1 MKKSPN
7 TNKNLIFKLQ
17 KPMIFT
23 IFFSMIFLFVYSLIF
38 FTPFYDFY
46 IIDTAFS
53 KSNASAYGVWINLG
67 DAGCYADAA
76 YAYRSGKLYGLNM
89 QYFVNFTKASNG
101 VGGELQVFNHF
112 LFNFGLIGIVLAAI
126 SFLFYSQKR
135 KVFYPTNFIFL
146 GLSSLFGLGTAGYG
160 ISQIAYW
167 SDYCKNT
174 VNYKVINAY
183 TSYMNDVEAG
193 TIKEFYSYNNFSW
206 VFILGYIV
214 FILIALISIAGIV
227 YGVLRF
233 VYQKKNPCMDLSEV
247 NIDE

>member
-17 KPMIFT
+17 KPIIFT

-38 FTPFYDFY
+38 FTPFYDLY

-53 KSNASAYGVWINLG
+53 IRNATNYGVWIAP
-67 DAGCYADAA
+67 DASNAYAEAA
-76 YAYRSGKLYGLNM
+76 YLYRNGKIYGLNM
-89 QYFVNFTKASNG
+89 QYFVNFTKAVNG
-101 VGGELQVFNHF
+101 SGGELQTFNHF
-112 LFNFGLIGIVLAAI
+112 LFNFGLIGIVVSAI

-146 GLSSLFGLGTAGYG
+146 GLSSAFGLGTSIYG
-160 ISQIAYW
+160 IMSLASW
-167 SDYCKNT
+167 SNYLKT
-174 VNYKVINAY
+174 GVNYGVINAY
-183 TSYMNDVEAG
+183 SSYANGVDASA
-193 TIKEFYSYNNFSW
+193 IKEYFSYNTFSW
-206 VFILGYIV
+206 VFVLGFIV
-214 FILIALISIAGIV
+214 MILIALVSVAGIV

-233 VYQKKNPCMDLSEV
+233 IYQKKNPCMDLSEV

>member
-17 KPMIFT
+17 KPIIFT

-38 FTPFYDFY
+38 FTPFYDLY
-46 IIDTAFS
+46 IIDASFS
-53 KSNASAYGVWINLG
+53 IRNATSYGVWDASAYPT
-67 DAGCYADAA
+67 AA
-76 YAYRSGKLYGLNM
+76 YLYKNDKLIGFNM
-89 QYFVNFTKASNG
+89 QYFVNFTKEVNG
-101 VGGELQVFNHF
+101 SGGELQVFNHF
-112 LFNFGLIGIVLAAI
+112 LFNFGLIGIVLSAI

-146 GLSSLFGLGTAGYG
+146 GLSSAFGLGTSIYG
-160 ISQIAYW
+160 IMSLASW
-167 SDYCKNT
+167 SSYIKNY
-174 VNYKVINAY
+174 VNYKVINAFLNFRDSVDP
-183 TSYMNDVEAG
+183 TAM
-193 TIKEFYSYNNFSW
+193 KEYFSYNSFSW

-214 FILIALISIAGIV
+214 FILIALISVAGLT

-233 VYQKKNPCMDLSEV
+233 IYQKKNPCMDLSEV